1 MPIRSRSSQNL
12 FRDRLSRVYIAS
24 FHSAR
29 SNYQIFHLSKDIFFF
44 FSTQNDEQFLE
55 NIASIFLLAEK

>member
-24 FHSAR
+24 

-44 FSTQNDEQFLE
+44 FSTQDEQFLE